1 MSVAKLAGRYAKSL
15 IDLAQ
20 EQGKLETILG
30 DIQAFKAAN
39 ENRDMYMMLKSP
51 IINPTKK
58 RSIIKAIFG
67 ESFDEMTMAFTNIV
81 LTKGREEYLPEI
93 CEEFISQY
101 RGIKNIISATVISA
115 TPLKEDTLEKIKDK
129 IRSEMAQGGG
139 TVEIETKVDASL
151 LGGFVIE
158 IGDSLYDASVATRL
172 SKLRKE
178 FTTGSV
184 N

>member
-15 IDLAQ
+15 IDLSQ

-30 DIQAFKAAN
+30 DIQAFKSAN

-58 RSIIKAIFG
+58 RSIIQAIFG
-67 ESFDEMTMAFTNIV
+67 GSFDEMTMAFTNIV

-93 CEEFISQY
+93 CEEFINQY
-101 RGIKNIISATVISA
+101 RDIKNIISATVISA
-115 TPLKEDTLEKIKDK
+115 APLKEDTLEKIKDK
-129 IRSEMAQGGG
+129 IRTEMAQGGS
-139 TVEIETKVDASL
+139 VEIETKVDESL
-151 LGGFVIE
+151 LGGFIIE

-172 SKLRKE
+172 KKLQKE
-178 FTTGSV
+178 FTGSV

>member
-20 EQGKLETILG
+20 EQGKLQTILG

-39 ENRDMYMMLKSP
+39 GNRDMYLMLKSP
-51 IINPTKK
+51 IINAAKK
-58 RSIIKAIFG
+58 RSIIQAIFG
-67 ESFDEMTMAFTNIV
+67 ESFDEMTMAFTKIV
-81 LTKGREEYLPEI
+81 LTKGREEFLPEI
-93 CEEFISQY
+93 CDEFINQY
-101 RGIKNIISATVISA
+101 RAIKNITSATVISA
-115 TPLKEDTLEKIKDK
+115 TPLKEETLEKIKDK
-129 IRSEMAQGGG
+129 IRSEMTQGGG

-158 IGDSLYDASVATRL
+158 VGHSLYDASVATRL
-172 SKLRKE
+172 NKLKKE
-178 FTTGSV
+178 LTSNV

>member
-1 MSVAKLAGRYAKSL
+1 MSVSKLAGRYAKSL

-51 IINPTKK
+51 IINTTKK
-58 RSIIKAIFG
+58 SNIITELFG
-67 ESFDEMTMAFTNIV
+67 ESFDEMTMAFTKII
-81 LTKGREEYLPEI
+81 LTKGREEFLPEI
-93 CEEFISQY
+93 CDEFINQY
-101 RGIKNIISATVISA
+101 RSIKNITNAVVISA
-115 TPLKEDTLEKIKDK
+115 APLKEETLEKIKNK
-129 IRSEMAQGGG
+129 IQSEMAQGG
-139 TVEIETKVDASL
+139 TVEVETKVDPSL

-172 SKLRKE
+172 NKLKKE
-178 FTTGSV
+178 FTGSV

>member
-20 EQGKLETILG
+20 EQGKLETVLG

-93 CEEFISQY
+93 CEEFINQY

-115 TPLKEDTLEKIKDK
+115 TPLKEDTLRKIKDK
-129 IRSEMAQGGG
+129 IRTEMAQDG
-139 TVEIETKVDASL
+139 TVEVETKIDASL
-151 LGGFVIE
+151 LGGFIIE

-172 SKLRKE
+172 NKLRKE
-178 FTTGSV
+178 FSGSV

>member
-39 ENRDMYMMLKSP
+39 ENRDLYMMLKSP

-58 RSIIKAIFG
+58 RSIIEAIFE

-93 CEEFISQY
+93 CEEFINQY
-101 RGIKNIISATVISA
+101 KGLKNIISATVVSA
-115 TPLKEDTLEKIKDK
+115 TPLKEETLSKIKDK
-129 IRSEMAQGGG
+129 IHSEMTQGG
-139 TVEIETKVDASL
+139 TVEIETRIDASL

-158 IGDSLYDASVATRL
+158 IGDSLYDASVVTRL
-172 SKLRKE
+172 NKLRKE
-178 FTTGSV
+178 FTGSV
-184 N
+184 I

>member
-1 MSVAKLAGRYAKSL
+1 MSVAKIAGRYAKSL

-58 RSIIKAIFG
+58 RSIIQAIFG

-101 RGIKNIISATVISA
+101 KGLKNIISATVVSA
-115 TPLKEDTLEKIKDK
+115 TPLKEETLSKIQDK
-129 IRSEMAQGGG
+129 IRSEMAQGG
-139 TVEIETKVDASL
+139 TVEIETRIDASL

-172 SKLRKE
+172 NKLRKE
-178 FTTGSV
+178 FTGSG

>member
-39 ENRDMYMMLKSP
+39 DNRDMYMMLKSP

-58 RSIIKAIFG
+58 RSIIEAIFG

-93 CEEFISQY
+93 CEEFINQY
-101 RGIKNIISATVISA
+101 KSLKNIISATVVSA
-115 TPLKEDTLEKIKDK
+115 TPLKEETLGKIKDK
-129 IRSEMAQGGG
+129 IRTEMAQGG
-139 TVEIETKVDASL
+139 TVEIETRIDASL

-172 SKLRKE
+172 NKLRKE
-178 FTTGSV
+178 FTGNV

>member
-20 EQGKLETILG
+20 EQGKLETVLG

-58 RSIIKAIFG
+58 RSIIQAIFG

-81 LTKGREEYLPEI
+81 LTKGREQYLPEI
-93 CEEFISQY
+93 CEEFINQY
-101 RGIKNIISATVISA
+101 RGIKNIISATVVSA
-115 TPLKEDTLEKIKDK
+115 TPLKEETLEKIKDK
-129 IRSEMAQGGG
+129 IRSEMAQGS
-139 TVEIETKVDASL
+139 TVEIETRIDASL

-172 SKLRKE
+172 NKLRKE
-178 FTTGSV
+178 FTGSG

>member
-58 RSIIKAIFG
+58 RSIIEAIFE

-81 LTKGREEYLPEI
+81 LTTSSVWYHIEP
-93 CEEFISQY
+93 
-101 RGIKNIISATVISA
+101 IIVSNRTFNYEV
-115 TPLKEDTLEKIKDK
+115 
-129 IRSEMAQGGG
+129 
-139 TVEIETKVDASL
+139 
-151 LGGFVIE
+151 
-158 IGDSLYDASVATRL
+158 
-172 SKLRKE
+172 
-178 FTTGSV
+178 
-184 N
+184 